1 MRYLKYLGVKLIM
14 DGTNMLDYFYILIII
29 ACSGLLIYW
38 TVKGIM
44 AAIIAISNLR
54 LKLHENKIAKEKMN
68 ADAQKQINNLTYVYP
83 DGKGILPV
91 PRHVLEDP
99 DTINW
104 NKRRYSE
111 IFGGGNISNTSTIHQ
126 STILDVAPDF
136 FSLWQNDKLPQDRFL
151 LGYDIKTGE
160 GVTVAFKDLYSSIVG
175 GLPRSG
181 KSTFVRLILIQ
192 AILQNSKFAII
203 DPHANA
209 GEDSLAGSFYAV
221 EDMLLYP
228 VARTIEEQI
237 TVITNMYNMVKAR
250 INGEQPANQDIVLVI
265 DEIGEVLSNTN
276 THKPLVDL
284 LNLIVNQA
292 GKIRVYVIA
301 IGQNFHSNNIA
312 TTIRN
317 SFISVFSTQSKKE
330 VAKLLSNHPDFGEIA
345 ENIAVGQVVWSGRAG
360 LRILNVPNIT
370 SRQVDLIAQSIRKGK
385 KSKTITASYSI
396 EPISGVEGE
405 ISGNSTSAFDDSG
418 IDKSRLQEIKKRVQN
433 LESSTKIITEVWGV
447 PSSGNDFQKAAK
459 EYRRYLAALIK

>member
-1 MRYLKYLGVKLIM
+1 MNYL
-14 DGTNMLDYFYILIII
+14 YILIII
-29 ACSGLLIYW
+29 VCAGLLIFW
-38 TVKGIM
+38 AIKGTIWF
-44 AAIIAISNLR
+44 IIAISNLR

-68 ADAQKQINNLTYVYP
+68 AEAQKQINNLTYVYP
-83 DGKGILPV
+83 DQKGILPV

-111 IFGGGNISNTSTIHQ
+111 IFGGSINHTSTTHQ
-126 STILDVAPDF
+126 GTIADVAPDF
-136 FSLWQNDKLPQDRFL
+136 FSLWQNDKLPQDKFL
-151 LGYDIKTGE
+151 LGYDVKTNE
-160 GVTVAFKDLYSSIVG
+160 PIIVSFKDLYSSIVG

-228 VARTIEEQI
+228 VARTIEAQI
-237 TVITNMYNMVKAR
+237 TTITNMYNLVKAR

-317 SFISVFSTQSKKE
+317 SFISVFTTQSKKE

-345 ENIAVGQVVWSGRAG
+345 ENIQVGQVVWSGRSG
-360 LRILNVPNIT
+360 LKIINVPNIT
-370 SRQVDLIAQSIRKGK
+370 SRQVDLIAQSMRKGK
-385 KSKTITASYSI
+385 RPKEITASYSVGPVSG
-396 EPISGVEGE
+396 EISGDEGE
-405 ISGNSTSAFDDSG
+405 ISGKSISTFESSG
-418 IDKSRLQEIKKRVQN
+418 LDQKRLLEIKRRVKL
-433 LESSTKIITEVWGV
+433 LESNTKIITEVWGV
-447 PSSGNDFQKAAK
+447 PSSGNDFQKAAR
-459 EYRRYLAALIK
+459 EYRRYMAALVGE